1 MAGDAGPGD
10 IFSFF
15 WAPLCAIGAH
25 DDRRANAQICV
36 SVFGASIVPS
46 QPRLL
51 VGLSKTNYT
60 HDLVERNGSLA
71 ITLLSAAQLH
81 LLEPLGLVSGREGD
95 KLAGLDTRWTAP
107 GDPFFADGVA
117 YFACEV
123 LRALDLGDSTVFLVA
138 VRSAERLSDRPPM
151 TWADAR
157 DRVGAAFL
165 ERWREKSQREQ
176 QVAERL
182 MAWR

>member
-10 IFSFF
+10 LFSFF
-15 WAPLCAIGAH
+15 WAPLCAVGAH
-25 DDRRANAQICV
+25 DGEQLNAQICV
-36 SVFGASIVPS
+36 SVFGASIVPA

-60 HDLVERNGSLA
+60 HDLVERNGTLA
-71 ITLLSAAQLH
+71 ITLLSREQLH

-95 KLAGLDTRWTAP
+95 KLAGLDARRTAL

-123 LRALDLGDSTVFLVA
+123 LRALDLGDSTAFLVA
-138 VRSAERLSDRPPM
+138 VRTAERLSDLPPM

-157 DRVGAAFL
+157 GRVGAAFL
-165 ERWREKSQREQ
+165 ERWLEKSQREQ
-176 QVAERL
+176 QLAQRRMV
-182 MAWR
+182 WD